1 MNQNTNVEKT
11 FSLALENHQ
20 KNNLKKAE
28 NLYKQI
34 LAENPNHYQS
44 VFFLGTLFAQSKKFD
59 LAKQLL
65 NKAITI
71 NKKDSNAHNNLGLVY
86 RDLNQLEK
94 AIDCFEKSI
103 QIEPKHLDAHNNLGL
118 VYKDL
123 NELQKAIDYF
133 EKTIE
138 IEPRY
143 ALAYS
148 NLGLVYRDLNELQK
162 AIDYFEKA
170 IGIEPNH
177 VGTHNNLGL
186 VYRDLNQLEKAI
198 DCFEKAIQINSNYV
212 AAHSNLGNLLNS
224 LGNFKKGRIHF
235 EKAIEIQPHNPVAHA
250 NFGGLEKALGNFKKA
265 ISHFEEAT
273 KYGPNSLVYHY
284 QLSLLKNEIL
294 DSDLKNKIFEIM
306 NKKNSSNENIAYGNF
321 LLAKYEEKLENY
333 KSEFNYLLKGHEYF
347 LKTKEKKFNKE
358 ISLKILPNIHKSM
371 MLDKSDNSFEKANDK
386 IKPIFIFGLPR
397 SGSTL
402 VEKIVASSNEYIPMG
417 EETGVIGTYIA
428 ERLKSKQSLD
438 FNSVNYKNVLT
449 EMYNQKKLITKDSNY
464 IFTDKSLD
472 NFFYIKLIKKIFP
485 NAKLIN
491 CKRDILSNIISII
504 KSHLIYIPWAHNLED
519 IFKYFDNYH
528 QIIKSMN
535 ELFPNSIYELQ
546 YEKLVNDPLIES
558 KKLLEFCNLPWN
570 TKCLEFYK
578 RKDIFSRTASNI
590 EIRRAIYKDATKKY
604 FPYKRFLDKYKNKY
618 HWLNNE
624 NI

>member
-1 MNQNTNVEKT
+1 
-11 FSLALENHQ
+11 
-20 KNNLKKAE
+20 
-28 NLYKQI
+28 
-34 LAENPNHYQS
+34 
-44 VFFLGTLFAQSKKFD
+44 
-59 LAKQLL
+59 
-65 NKAITI
+65 
-71 NKKDSNAHNNLGLVY
+71 VY
-86 RDLNQLEK
+86 R
-94 AIDCFEKSI
+94 
-103 QIEPKHLDAHNNLGL
+103 
-118 VYKDL
+118 
-123 NELQKAIDYF
+123 
-133 EKTIE
+133 
-138 IEPRY
+138 
-143 ALAYS
+143 
-148 NLGLVYRDLNELQK
+148 
-162 AIDYFEKA
+162 
-170 IGIEPNH
+170 
-177 VGTHNNLGL
+177 
-186 VYRDLNQLEKAI
+186 
-198 DCFEKAIQINSNYV
+198 
-212 AAHSNLGNLLNS
+212 
-224 LGNFKKGRIHF
+224 
-235 EKAIEIQPHNPVAHA
+235 
-250 NFGGLEKALGNFKKA
+250 
-265 ISHFEEAT
+265 
-273 KYGPNSLVYHY
+273 Y

-333 KSEFNYLLKGHEYF
+333 KGEFNYLLKGHEYF

-358 ISLKILPNIHKSM
+358 ILLKIFPNIHKSI

-438 FNSVNYKNVLT
+438 FNSANYKNVLT
-449 EMYNQKKLITKDSNY
+449 ERYNQKKLITKDSNY

-472 NFFYIKLIKKIFP
+472 NFFHIKLIKKIFP

-491 CKRDILSNIISII
+491 CKRDILSSIISII
-504 KSHLIYIPWAHNLED
+504 KSHLIYVPWAHNLED

-535 ELFPNSIYELQ
+535 ELFPDSIYELQ
-546 YEKLVNDPLIES
+546 YEKLVNEPLIES

-570 TKCLEFYK
+570 AKCLEFYK

-590 EIRRAIYKDATKKY
+590 QIRRAIHKDAIKKY
-604 FPYKRFLDKYKNKY
+604 FPYKGFLDKYKNKY